1 MPGEGNHP
9 IFPGKAKKAA
19 GSKAPRCYDPSMVDE
34 GMKTHFYVIMEGFF
48 YESKNYS
55 AHY

>member
-1 MPGEGNHP
+1 MEQVVNPFNPTFG
-9 IFPGKAKKAA
+9 
-19 GSKAPRCYDPSMVDE
+19 CYDPSMVDE